1 MVKRTLPIGIQ
12 SFRNI
17 RDRDC
22 YYVDKTG
29 YAARL
34 YQEGTHY
41 FLSRPRRF
49 GKSLFVNT
57 LKHLFQGDRD
67 LFTGLQAY
75 STWDWSVRYPVV
87 KLSFESGNFKDP
99 DSLHTRVQEQLL
111 DLEIECGVEARH
123 QSAAGVYSI

>member
-34 YQEGTHY
+34 FQEGTHY

-87 KLSFESGNFKDP
+87 KLSFGSGNFKDP

-123 QSAAGVYSI
+123 Q